1 MIYPFSVYPI
11 DRDMEIHY
19 IGAKWC
25 KACHA
30 VAPRAKELSDK
41 ANIPFFA
48 HDYDTM
54 TEQEQST
61 LTKLP
66 TIQIKVKDVL
76 ETTFT
81 TATAADQLELYLQK
95 KLLMY
100 EDF

>member
-1 MIYPFSVYPI
+1 MIIPFSVYSI
-11 DRDMEIHY
+11 DRDMEVHY

-25 KACHA
+25 KACHT
-30 VAPRAKELSDK
+30 VKPRAKEVSEK
-41 ANIPFFA
+41 ATLPFFE
-48 HDYDTM
+48 HDYDAM

-66 TIQIKVKDVL
+66 TIQIKVKGVL
-76 ETTFT
+76 EATFT
-81 TATAADQLELYLQK
+81 TSSAADQLELYLQK

>member
-1 MIYPFSVYPI
+1 MIYPFSLYSI

-30 VAPRAKELSDK
+30 VKPRAKELSEK
-41 ANIPFFA
+41 ASLSFLE

-66 TIQIKVKDVL
+66 TIQIKVKGVL
-76 ETTFT
+76 EATFT

-95 KLLMY
+95 KLSMY